1 MSSRLVFLIVKENQS
16 FFTEFS
22 LYILTAVGLTKYL
35 NASRMKNFSR
45 ACGSKKI
52 PKKISAAPGS
62 QMVTGKDAAA
72 AAASA

>member
-22 LYILTAVGLTKYL
+22 VYILTAVGLTKYL
-35 NASRMKNFSR
+35 NASRMKIFQGP
-45 ACGSKKI
+45 ADQKKI

-72 AAASA
+72 AAA